1 MIGVLALIRDEE
13 ETLPRFFAEMEKLE
27 DAMDDEVVY
36 SFYENDSKD
45 NSPSIVSKFLRQR
58 HRRGSLVSETLGLRR
73 FKGRQQERTELMAM
87 GRNIALSQL
96 KMFDPDVLLV
106 IDPDIDFNCEHI
118 LQLLPELENNDVAM
132 VCAATM
138 QDVPSVFG
146 DSEVSYYD
154 SWAFISSNGSPGITF
169 AHCPSILKEDQEQW
183 KKEQRITARSAFGGI
198 AVLRYDDVLQQKA
211 EWDGG
216 SGCEHWSFCKAML
229 EIGDIVVR
237 ADVNPMVIHGTS
249 TTFRAPTPEYAEQ
262 VQKAFIEHN
271 GAQA

>member
-1 MIGVLALIRDEE
+1 MIGVLALVRDEE
-13 ETLPRFFAEMEKLE
+13 QTLPRFFAEMENLE
-27 DAMDDEVVY
+27 NMMDDEIVY

-106 IDPDIDFNCEHI
+106 IDPDIDFSYEHI
-118 LQLLPELENNDVAM
+118 LQLLPELDNNEVVMA
-132 VCAATM
+132 CASTM
-138 QDVPSVFG
+138 QDVPSLFG

-154 SWAFISSNGSPGITF
+154 SWAFIASDDSPGITF

-183 KKEQRITARSAFGGI
+183 KREQRITARSAFGGI

-211 EWDGG
+211 QWDGS
-216 SGCEHWSFCKAML
+216 SGCEHWSFCKAMV
-229 EIGDIVVR
+229 EIGDIIVR
-237 ADVNPMVIHGTS
+237 ADVNPMVIHRTS
-249 TTFRAPTPEYAEQ
+249 TTFGTPTPAY
-262 VQKAFIEHN
+262 IEHVRETFIKHN
-271 GAQA
+271 GGKA

>member
-1 MIGVLALIRDEE
+1 MIGVLALVRDEE
-13 ETLPRFFAEMEKLE
+13 QTLPRFFAEMEKLE

-58 HRRGSLVSETLGLRR
+58 NRRGSLVSETLGLRR
-73 FKGRQQERTELMAM
+73 FNGRQQERTELMAM

-106 IDPDIDFNCEHI
+106 IDPDIDFSHQHI
-118 LQLLPELENNDVAM
+118 LQLLPELDDNEVAM
-132 VCAATM
+132 ACASTM
-138 QDVPSVFG
+138 QDVPSVFS

-154 SWAFISSNGSPGITF
+154 SWAFIARDGTPGITF
-169 AHCPSILKEDQEQW
+169 AHCPSISKEDQEQW
-183 KKEQRITARSAFGGI
+183 KKEQRIMARSAFGGI

-211 EWDGG
+211 QWDGG
-216 SGCEHWSFCKAML
+216 NGCEHWSFCKAML

-249 TTFRAPTPEYAEQ
+249 TTLRAPTPAYIEHVRE
-262 VQKAFIEHN
+262 AFIEHN
-271 GAQA
+271 GVKA